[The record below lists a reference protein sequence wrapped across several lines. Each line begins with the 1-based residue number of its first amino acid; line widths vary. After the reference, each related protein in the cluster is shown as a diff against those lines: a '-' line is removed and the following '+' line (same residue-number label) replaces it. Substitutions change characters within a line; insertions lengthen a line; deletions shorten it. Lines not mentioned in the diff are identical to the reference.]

1 MKVIRLDDHETMRST
16 GKTPD
21 ELRKKKKK
29 LPSTAWKILPTGS
42 TEEEGVKDADVSVSA
57 AERRPNY
64 NERMEEYY
72 AGVYADA
79 PSGNRHTAEVSAED
93 AERDAQEAVDRIRGG
108 YKSTDRQL
116 YREYM
121 ESLRTLPQRLAA
133 QGITGG
139 LTESSQVRLANSYG
153 EELAGN
159 ERARLAEEAQ
169 TYYERDKRLAAAKA
183 EQERADAE
191 AKKTHG
197 ENLAKLW
204 TETEKNRRED
214 TAKAAALLAAAGDYS
229 GYVGMGLT
237 QEQADYLAEIW
248 MGRNG
253 RVAPLRRA
261 WNSSAASSG
270 TSGSALADTLS
281 ETLLLNAERGTDA
294 AVEYIAERLAAGSI
308 QSDEAEEIWKLL
320 RASEEENRGGVFNF

>member
-1 MKVIRLDDHETMRST
+1 MKIKRFDDL
-16 GKTPD
+16 KTKSPSGTLPD
-21 ELRKKKKK
+21 ESRKKKKNEGTAAWTGTGAAASGAGDSGK
-29 LPSTAWKILPTGS
+29 SPASAGTAWNGPTYS
-42 TEEEGVKDADVSVSA
+42 EIMQK
-57 AERRPNY
+57 
-64 NERMEEYY
+64 YY
-72 AGVYADA
+72 AGQYADA
-79 PSGNRHTAEVSAED
+79 LAGNKRTAEAEAD
-93 AERDAQEAVDRIRGG
+93 AAERDAQDALDRIRGG
-108 YKSTDRQL
+108 YKNTDRQL

-121 ESLRTLPQRLAA
+121 ESTRTLPQRLAA

-153 EELAGN
+153 EGLAEN

-169 TYYERDKRLAAAKA
+169 TYSARDARLAAAKA

-191 AKKTHG
+191 AKKAHG
-197 ENLAKLW
+197 ESLAKLW
-204 TETEKNRRED
+204 QEVERQRREEA
-214 TAKAAALLAAAGDYS
+214 AKAAALLAAAGDYS

-253 RVAPLRRA
+253 KVAPARRA
-261 WNSSAASSG
+261 WNGGNASSSG
-270 TSGSALADTLS
+270 SSGSALADTLS

-294 AVEYIAERLAAGSI
+294 AVEYIASRLASGDI

-320 RASEEENRGGVFNF
+320 RASEENI

>member
-1 MKVIRLDDHETMRST
+1 MDDHETMRST

-57 AERRPNY
+57 AERRPSY

-79 PSGNRHTAEVSAED
+79 LSGNRRAAEASAED

-159 ERARLAEEAQ
+159 ERARLAKEAQ

-214 TAKAAALLAAAGDYS
+214 AAKAAALLAAPAMSAWG
-229 GYVGMGLT
+229 
-237 QEQADYLAEIW
+237 
-248 MGRNG
+248 
-253 RVAPLRRA
+253 LRRNRQTTLRRSGWDA
-261 WNSSAASSG
+261 MAALHRSAVRGTARRPLPAHLARHWPTRSRRRSSSTPSAAPMPPW
-270 TSGSALADTLS
+270 
-281 ETLLLNAERGTDA
+281 
-294 AVEYIAERLAAGSI
+294 SI
-308 QSDEAEEIWKLL
+308 
-320 RASEEENRGGVFNF
+320 